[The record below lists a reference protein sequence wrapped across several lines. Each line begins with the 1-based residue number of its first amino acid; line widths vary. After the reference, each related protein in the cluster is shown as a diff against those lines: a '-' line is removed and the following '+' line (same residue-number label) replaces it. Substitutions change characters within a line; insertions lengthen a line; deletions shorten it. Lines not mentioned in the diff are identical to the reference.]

1 MRIKGQY
8 LHLDRKTPRKPRKGR
23 REDQLQSSGG
33 QNLIQLFEAEVA
45 PAQPKRK
52 SLGVGPGNAGR
63 RRQPLTEEQQQAI
76 KAGRAATKIQKIVR
90 GAAARK
96 QVQALRVPVA
106 EPVQSPARAAP
117 VAQSPVGVAPVAQ
130 SPSRAALEALAPGE
144 LKAHYTRITGNKG
157 KVGKDK
163 MLAAIARAKG
173 W

>member
-1 MRIKGQY
+1 MRIRGKELRY
-8 LHLDRKTPRKPRKGR
+8 DVVKTPRKPRKGR
-23 REDQLQSSGG
+23 REDQLESSGG
-33 QNLIQLFEAEVA
+33 QNLIQLFESEVVA
-45 PAQPKRK
+45 PAPPKRK

-63 RRQPLTEEQQQAI
+63 LRRQPLTEEQQQII

-106 EPVQSPARAAP
+106 EPAQSPVRAAP
-117 VAQSPVGVAPVAQ
+117 VAQSP
-130 SPSRAALEALAPGE
+130 SRTALEALAPGE

-157 KVGKDK
+157 KVGRDK